1 MFQSIKIQLYEK
13 QKNVQEVVQAR
24 LLIQLLNILS
34 VFQIIIIYTA
44 GSSYIKLPKELD
56 YIRKVLINI
65 QNIDGNEC
73 L

>member
-1 MFQSIKIQLYEK
+1 M
-13 QKNVQEVVQAR
+13 VQAR

-34 VFQIIIIYTA
+34 VFRIIIIYTA